1 MKRGVDIFDVISR
14 LPENYLEGI
23 PLEFWHSPIK
33 FKIAKSTHDT
43 LKLTNPINNELF
55 DSFTFTKA
63 ELAGYH
69 YKLVR
74 SVYGTKIVIYKN
86 D

>member
-1 MKRGVDIFDVISR
+1 MKRGVDIFEVINR
-14 LPENYLEGI
+14 LPDDYLEGI
-23 PLEFWHSPIK
+23 PLEFWHSPIQ

-43 LKLTNPINNELF
+43 LKLTNPIKNEVF
-55 DSFTFTKA
+55 DSFTFFKA

-69 YKLVR
+69 AKLVR
-74 SVYGTKIVIYKN
+74 SVYGTKIVIHKN